1 MNRKFTIALLVVIV
15 LALAGSIFFFPIRL
29 EGQYT
34 CLYHRM
40 VERDAYAWN
49 ALNPHGNTSVLVHF
63 YIHHYSLIWWGSL
76 FILLGTIYWLTQN
89 KFNIKQKRINTKE
102 LQ

>member
-15 LALAGSIFFFPIRL
+15 LALVGSIFFFPIRL

-49 ALNPHGNTSVLVHF
+49 ALNTHGNTSVLVHF

-76 FILLGTIYWLTQN
+76 FVLLGAIYWLTQN
-89 KFNIKQKRINTKE
+89 KINIKHKRINT
-102 LQ
+102 